1 MSDQDSILKLNLNRR
16 AKLTAE
22 VTYLMLKG
30 AGYAALVFFGT
41 WICIAIIAAV
51 GRSLPEGAQNNP
63 DPAPQNFI
71 AFEQSVPVPMNMPAT
86 ASAADAAASE

>member
-1 MSDQDSILKLNLNRR
+1 MSDQDSILNLNLSRR
-16 AKLTAE
+16 ARLTAE

-30 AGYAALVFFGT
+30 AGYAAVVFFGT
-41 WICIAIIAAV
+41 WIGIAIIASI

-71 AFEQSVPVPMNMPAT
+71 AFEQSVPVPMNMPAP
-86 ASAADAAASE
+86 APAADSAASE